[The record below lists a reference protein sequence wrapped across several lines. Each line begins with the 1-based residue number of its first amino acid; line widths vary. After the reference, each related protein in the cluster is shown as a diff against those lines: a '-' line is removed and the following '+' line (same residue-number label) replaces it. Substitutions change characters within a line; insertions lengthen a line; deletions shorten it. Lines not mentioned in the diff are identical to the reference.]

1 MQVLAKDSEEFLM
14 IQEYVAN
21 THGATHSSYTLE
33 VLEVFSM
40 TRHGESKRY
49 KPFSKMANRML
60 LWHGSRTTNFV
71 GILSQ
76 VSPCPHIHYLIYYGI
91 SPQGLRIAPPEA
103 PVTGYMF
110 GKGIYFADMVSKSAN
125 YCHTSPS
132 EPVGV
137 LILCEVALGDM

>member
-1 MQVLAKDSEEFLM
+1 M

-33 VLEVFSM
+33 VLEVFSVA
-40 TRHGESKRY
+40 RHGEKKRY
-49 KPFSKMANRML
+49 KPFSKIANRML
-60 LWHGSRTTNFV
+60 LWHGSRITNFA

-76 VSPCPHIHYLIYYGI
+76 VSLCCTYISWNTPCPPL
-91 SPQGLRIAPPEA
+91 QGLRIAPPEA

-110 GKGIYFADMVSKSAN
+110 GKGVYFADMVSKSAN

-132 EPVGV
+132 NPVGV
-137 LILCEVALGDM
+137 LLLCEVALGDM